1 MNKDTSISKNSS
13 QNVGINSI
21 FVNVKIKRIITL
33 CTGLFL
39 LTACPGTTSKSPL
52 ELIQENNMDLP
63 QPAGF
68 YHKGLN
74 FKISNLFERSS
85 YNNMVI
91 QDDAAVRV
99 ISQLSIYF
107 TVESFTKSEADAY
120 AYSFDTEI
128 DGLDAVHD
136 VYSEKRLNTLDEY
149 TISIK
154 KEVPKSVNY
163 PGYIQ
168 VISGSRYENDL
179 PATYFLATIQVGN
192 KYYVFQLIGKEDNM
206 GYLHDDFIEI
216 LSSIE

>member
-1 MNKDTSISKNSS
+1 LNKDTSISKNSD
-13 QNVGINSI
+13 QNAGINSI
-21 FVNVKIKRIITL
+21 FVNVKIKIIITL
-33 CTGLFL
+33 CAGLFL
-39 LTACPGTTSKSPL
+39 LTACPETTSKSPL

-63 QPAGF
+63 QPVGF
-68 YHKGLN
+68 YHEGLN
-74 FKISNLFERSS
+74 FKLSNLFERSS
-85 YNNMVI
+85 YDNMVI

-99 ISQLSIYF
+99 IPQLSLYF
-107 TVESFTKSEADAY
+107 TVESFTQSEADAY

-128 DGLDAVHD
+128 DALDAVHD
-136 VYSEKRLNTLDEY
+136 VYSEQRLNTLDEF

-154 KEVPKSVNY
+154 KAVPKSVKY
-163 PGYIQ
+163 PGYFQ

-179 PATYFLATIQVGN
+179 PTTYFLATIQVGS